1 MSIINEEAD
10 IHFSLRMISEKHDD
24 EALQHPYSYNNN
36 QFRKT
41 ILLKLVESTLGI

>member
-24 EALQHPYSYNNN
+24 DVLRAIFIKLISLE
-36 QFRKT
+36 KI
-41 ILLKLVESTLGI
+41 ILLKLAESTLGI